1 MQPNNDLL
9 LRSLRVFFNEP
20 SNANAFLDVLQA
32 RNGNPSLRLFDW
44 FVTNWVKHRTVF
56 HSIDSKGVRRVMN
69 LSTSYRSQL
78 KSFNKRRFDPFCRR
92 DRIVF
97 PIRDTRA
104 APSVPSSVVRDGV
117 ETRKIRGGE
126 SRGLHEPKE
135 AELTEPVGDDEV
147 VHQLVTTVGQ
157 INFFRWCITNDVLA
171 YARQHKDEIDSD
183 MVASAKSREMRV
195 KAKSVACRARGATSS
210 PRFVH
215 CRIGPLTLSFR

>member
-1 MQPNNDLL
+1 
-9 LRSLRVFFNEP
+9 
-20 SNANAFLDVLQA
+20 
-32 RNGNPSLRLFDW
+32 
-44 FVTNWVKHRTVF
+44 VKHRTVF

-97 PIRDTRA
+97 PVRDTRA
-104 APSVPSSVVRDGV
+104 VPSAPSSVVRDGV

-135 AELTEPVGDDEV
+135 PELTEPVGDDEV

-195 KAKSVACRARGATSS
+195 KAKSVAARARGTTSS

-215 CRIGPLTLSFR
+215 CRLGSLTLSFR

>member
-9 LRSLRVFFNEP
+9 LRSLRAFFNEP

-32 RNGNPSLRLFDW
+32 RNGIPSLRFFDW
-44 FVTNWVKHRTVF
+44 LVTSFDKHRTVF

-78 KSFNKRRFDPFCRR
+78 KSFNKRRFDPFSRR

-97 PIRDTRA
+97 PVRDTRA
-104 APSVPSSVVRDGV
+104 VPSAPSSVVRDGV
-117 ETRKIRGGE
+117 ETRKIRGGQ
-126 SRGLHEPKE
+126 SRGLHKPRE

-171 YARQHKDEIDSD
+171 YARQHKDDIDSD
-183 MVASAKSREMRV
+183 MVASAKSRD
-195 KAKSVACRARGATSS
+195 ARKGQISCSTSARDDEL
-210 PRFVH
+210 P
-215 CRIGPLTLSFR
+215 